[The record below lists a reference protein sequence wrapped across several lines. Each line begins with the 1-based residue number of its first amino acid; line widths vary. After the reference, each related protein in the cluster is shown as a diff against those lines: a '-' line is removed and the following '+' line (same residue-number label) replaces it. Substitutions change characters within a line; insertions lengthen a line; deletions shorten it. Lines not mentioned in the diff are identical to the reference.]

1 MDWRWGSIIPVWVL
15 AVVGALAIALTPAR
29 DQFWSWIP
37 LGFGLSVIVT
47 FAIQIGTRT
56 PEGYVHR
63 AIVSI
68 LGSLAVF
75 AVATV
80 VLALT
85 A

>member
-15 AVVGALAIALTPAR
+15 AVVAALAIALTPAHE
-29 DQFWSWIP
+29 QFWSWIP
-37 LGFGLSVIVT
+37 LAFGLSVIVT

-56 PEGYVHR
+56 PEGFVHR

-75 AVATV
+75 AVATL
-80 VLALT
+80 VLALV
-85 A
+85 